1 MKRPSFQFYPGDWQA
16 NSNLRRCSHAEK
28 GVWLD
33 VMCLMHDQPE
43 YGILRWSL
51 KEVAQ
56 AVGCSISLLKGLISK
71 GVLKGDDKSLT
82 EPFIYT
88 PRSGRRDGQPVTL
101 VGTEDGPIW
110 YSSRMVKDEYVRTI
124 RGESTRFGADMGD
137 APIPPFGDGTSSP
150 SSSSSPT
157 SVSSVPN
164 GTGGKPPML
173 TDPKEIIFGY
183 GLSMLVNAGTPEKQ
197 ARSFLGG
204 LAKHHGEPELI
215 DKLRECAKARPLQP
229 LEWLA
234 AALPPTGPKPKL
246 NKQEALEASNREV
259 ARRFIEKLESEHE
272 QE

>member
-1 MKRPSFQFYPGDWQA
+1 MNYYPFHIGDYRSDTSHLSLVEHGIYRQLIDWYYLDEHCIPAETNLVFRRLQA
-16 NSNLRRCSHAEK
+16 RTDDEKAAVKTILDEFFRLTPEGYSHSRCDAEIAK
-28 GVWLD
+28 Y
-33 VMCLMHDQPE
+33 Q
-43 YGILRWSL
+43 S
-51 KEVAQ
+51 KAEVARSNGKSGGRPKKTDP
-56 AVGCSISLLKGLISK
+56 VISGLPQGSGSK
-71 GVLKGDDKSLT
+71 ANQEPLT
-82 EPFIYT
+82 TNQEP
-88 PRSGRRDGQPVTL
+88 P
-101 VGTEDGPIW
+101 
-110 YSSRMVKDEYVRTI
+110 TI
-124 RGESTRFGADMGD
+124 VD
-137 APIPPFGDGTSSP
+137 
-150 SSSSSPT
+150 
-157 SVSSVPN
+157 SVPI

-204 LAKHHGEPELI
+204 LAKYHGEPELI

>member
-1 MKRPSFQFYPGDWQA
+1 MARSRNIKPGFFTNDALGELPPLTRLLFAGIWTLCDREGRLEDRPRKIRAEILPYDQCDAEDMLQQLHDSGFIKRYKAGDTHIIQVLAWDKHQNPHIKEAASTLPAPDGHQTKPVQKPSKQA
-16 NSNLRRCSHAEK
+16 PP
-28 GVWLD
+28 
-33 VMCLMHDQPE
+33 PE
-43 YGILRWSL
+43 R
-51 KEVAQ
+51 A
-56 AVGCSISLLKGLISK
+56 GLIPSP
-71 GVLKGDDKSLT
+71 LTPDSL
-82 EPFIYT
+82 
-88 PRSGRRDGQPVTL
+88 
-101 VGTEDGPIW
+101 
-110 YSSRMVKDEYVRTI
+110 SSDSI
-124 RGESTRFGADMGD
+124 D
-137 APIPPFGDGTSSP
+137 
-150 SSSSSPT
+150 
-157 SVSSVPN
+157 SVPN

-234 AALPPTGPKPKL
+234 AALPPAGPKPKL